1 MRRIVFKTL
10 LLKWLHFFSII
21 KSDVLRIVLKMFFE
35 IALQKQSS
43 KQSLLKFSLKKVT
56 VKEYIAELWTVFFN
70 EIIICQL
77 STRGSVKLVVINVTY
92 TCMRSY
98 PLVSIGPAFSS

>member
-1 MRRIVFKTL
+1 
-10 LLKWLHFFSII
+10 
-21 KSDVLRIVLKMFFE
+21 MFFY
-35 IALQKQSS
+35 IFLRKQSS